1 MYLDWKRRV
10 IAAIEADPAAARAAF
25 HRRYPEVLAA
35 KARRDR
41 ERSEAQHRQ
50 VAEELLAAA
59 YAAAGMST
67 NRIAQ
72 RLGAMSWA
80 TARARIQA
88 GRLSWATDPAWSRA
102 ALVGWYERL
111 RLDID
116 VPALVDRLAAPVLSA
131 SNVMAGPK
139 IAAVMT
145 DSA

>member
-88 GRLSWATDPAWSRA
+88 GRLSWATDPAGSRA

-111 RLDID
+111 RWTSTFRRWWTGW
-116 VPALVDRLAAPVLSA
+116 PP
-131 SNVMAGPK
+131 GPLGVK
-139 IAAVMT
+139 CHGRAEIAAVMT